1 MQCLRDY
8 IFLPLSYVFA
18 LKLRESLLKS
28 LKITLKKMVD
38 PYWGAGKLFS
48 FTQKLF
54 LKEITNSKQ
63 NAIARTAH
71 ADVNNNTQLFSLTI
85 G

>member
-28 LKITLKKMVD
+28 LKITLKKMVN
-38 PYWGAGKLFS
+38 PILRCQKTVHAH

-54 LKEITNSKQ
+54 LKEITFQ
-63 NAIARTAH
+63 TVCH
-71 ADVNNNTQLFSLTI
+71 

>member
-28 LKITLKKMVD
+28 LKITLKKMVKS
-38 PYWGAGKLFS
+38 KLRCRKTVQS
-48 FTQKLF
+48 FTEKFFSKEKTLQTTTRSFVF
-54 LKEITNSKQ
+54 LAFGSI
-63 NAIARTAH
+63 
-71 ADVNNNTQLFSLTI
+71 VV
-85 G
+85 